1 MFWKIVW
8 LMVAWFAA
16 KELVPTM
23 ATIVSELVYY
33 AAFRSHSPAFIK
45 CKERSL
51 DLREREQELNKRQAE
66 ERRKAERLTKGPIG
80 FKSDDIRS

>member
-1 MFWKIVW
+1 MFWKIIW

-16 KELVPTM
+16 KELVPTI
-23 ATIVSELVYY
+23 AAIVSELVYY
-33 AAFRSHSPAFIK
+33 AAFRSHSSTYIK

-51 DLREREQELNKRQAE
+51 DLRQREQELKERQAE
-66 ERRKAERLTKGPIG
+66 ERRKAERPPKGPIG